1 MSVCCLLKQQSAD
14 GIEELG
20 CRETMRNVV
29 VRVCLGFLAAAI
41 LVNGQPGTSRGGDH
55 YCRPPPDSLSMCL
68 ANLGSGTP
76 FLSLLESRHIDN
88 HLAYQDA
95 NQSAAL
101 VFYSRCNLGS
111 LTNDTLRVRF
121 RIIYT
126 TFLNYMILDIF
137 NSFIYLYAIDMQTM
151 ESDHCNFAF
160 VTMRSSVNSTLFVS
174 FIEII
179 APSIQD
185 ALAIPETHRF
195 TYDELKAITNN
206 FDLRLGKGG
215 FGNVYHGRLH
225 DGTEA
230 AVKLLHSHRMVKETS
245 SESSMSAINLIGY
258 CRDSNQLGLVYEYA
272 ARGSLRDHLSDAFRI
287 FSALSASSSPHRS
300 VQHNILELILR
311 YAELRDHLSDKTGNS
326 QTLSWRERIRIAVE
340 AAQGM
345 EYLHKGCVPPII
357 HRDVKTNNILL
368 THDFEAKVADF
379 GLSKP
384 FLTDAQTHVSTDVV
398 VGTPGYVDPQY
409 SATFQLT
416 EKSDVYSF
424 GVVLLELVTGR
435 SAMLDQPK
443 RYHIVQWV
451 RWRVAEADITEVA
464 DPKLGARYDNC
475 SILKVIDLAIRCV
488 DISAHQRPTM
498 AEVVMRLKESL
509 QPENNYGSDTN
520 AYMEINDAGNSGM
533 ASEAML
539 ARLSR

>member
-111 LTNDTLRVRF
+111 LTNDTL
-121 RIIYT
+121 
-126 TFLNYMILDIF
+126 
-137 NSFIYLYAIDMQTM
+137 S
-151 ESDHCNFAF
+151 NFAF

-272 ARGSLRDHLSDAFRI
+272 ARGS
-287 FSALSASSSPHRS
+287 
-300 VQHNILELILR
+300 
-311 YAELRDHLSDKTGNS
+311 LRDHLSDKTGNS

>member
-111 LTNDTLRVRF
+111 LTNDTL
-121 RIIYT
+121 
-126 TFLNYMILDIF
+126 
-137 NSFIYLYAIDMQTM
+137 S
-151 ESDHCNFAF
+151 NFAF

-272 ARGSLRDHLSDAFRI
+272 ARGSLRDHLSD
-287 FSALSASSSPHRS
+287 
-300 VQHNILELILR
+300 
-311 YAELRDHLSDKTGNS
+311 KTGNS

-398 VGTPGYVDPQY
+398 VGTPGYVDPQYVFYFTEVCQLIFAVY

>member
-272 ARGSLRDHLSDAFRI
+272 ARGSLRDHLSD
-287 FSALSASSSPHRS
+287 
-300 VQHNILELILR
+300 
-311 YAELRDHLSDKTGNS
+311 KTGNS

>member
-111 LTNDTLRVRF
+111 LTNDTL
-121 RIIYT
+121 
-126 TFLNYMILDIF
+126 
-137 NSFIYLYAIDMQTM
+137 S
-151 ESDHCNFAF
+151 NFAF